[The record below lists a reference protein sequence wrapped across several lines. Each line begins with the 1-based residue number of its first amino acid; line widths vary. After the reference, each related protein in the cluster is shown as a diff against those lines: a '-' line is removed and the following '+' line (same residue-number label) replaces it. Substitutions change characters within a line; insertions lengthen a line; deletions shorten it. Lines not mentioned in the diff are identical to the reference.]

1 MVDYILHI
9 NGRGGS
15 GKTTLIKLL
24 NEKLGLEKTRNYTTR
39 KPRFEWESEYFFVT
53 EEIFVEYF
61 KQSKII
67 ECYYKDSNGA
77 LYGTAAPE
85 KTGIYQSEVV
95 ALVAL
100 RKWSFEHKVPFL
112 SVYIDIDTETLLQ
125 RLKSRSDT
133 NETPEWRLE
142 EDAYYEIFKNWS
154 DIVYDYNEK
163 TVEEWVQDILEM
175 MRNGGLIE
183 KI

>member
-15 GKTTLIKLL
+15 GKTTLIKVL
-24 NEKLGLEKTRNYTTR
+24 NERLGLEKTRNYTTR
-39 KPRFEWESEYFFVT
+39 KPRFEGESEYFFVDEKT
-53 EEIFVEYF
+53 FVENF

-67 ECYYKDSNGA
+67 ECYYKDSSRA

-85 KTGIYQSEVV
+85 KTGIYQSEIV

-100 RKWSFEHKVPFL
+100 RKWCFEHKVPFL
-112 SVYIDIDTETLLQ
+112 SVYIDIDTPTLLE
-125 RLKSRSDT
+125 RLRSRSDT
-133 NETPEWRLE
+133 NETPEERLE

-154 DIVYDYNEK
+154 DVVYNYNNK
-163 TVEEWVQDILEM
+163 TVENWVDDIIA
-175 MRNGGLIE
+175 LI
-183 KI
+183 KQKWLI

>member
-9 NGRGGS
+9 NGRGWS

-39 KPRFEWESEYFFVT
+39 KPRFEGESEYFFVDEKT
-53 EEIFVEYF
+53 FVENF

-67 ECYYKDSNGA
+67 ECYYKDSSRA

-85 KTGIYQSEVV
+85 KTGIYQSEIV

-100 RKWSFEHKVPFL
+100 RKWCFEHKVPFL
-112 SVYIDIDTETLLQ
+112 SVYIDIKTLTLLE
-125 RLKSRSDT
+125 RLRSRSDT
-133 NETPEWRLE
+133 NETPEERLE
-142 EDAYYEIFKNWS
+142 EDAYYEEFKDWS
-154 DIVYDYNEK
+154 DIVYDYNGK
-163 TVEEWVQDILEM
+163 TVEEWVEDIIKM
-175 MRNGGLIE
+175 MANAGLI
-183 KI
+183 

>member
-1 MVDYILHI
+1 M
-9 NGRGGS
+9 
-15 GKTTLIKLL
+15 
-24 NEKLGLEKTRNYTTR
+24 
-39 KPRFEWESEYFFVT
+39 
-53 EEIFVEYF
+53 EYF

-133 NETPEWRLE
+133 NETPE
-142 EDAYYEIFKNWS
+142 
-154 DIVYDYNEK
+154 
-163 TVEEWVQDILEM
+163 
-175 MRNGGLIE
+175 
-183 KI
+183 

>member
-15 GKTTLIKLL
+15 GKTTLIKVL
-24 NEKLGLEKTRNYTTR
+24 NERLGLEKTRNYTTR
-39 KPRFEWESEYFFVT
+39 KPRFEGESEYFFVT
-53 EEIFVEYF
+53 EEVFVEHF

-67 ECYYKDSNGA
+67 ECYYKDSNHA

-100 RKWSFEHKVPFL
+100 RKWAFEHSVPFL
-112 SVYIDIDTETLLQ
+112 SVYIDVSTETLLN

-133 NETPEWRLE
+133 NETPEGRLA

-154 DIVYDYNEK
+154 DVVYNYNDK
-163 TVEEWVQDILEM
+163 TVEE
-175 MRNGGLIE
+175 
-183 KI
+183 

>member
-24 NEKLGLEKTRNYTTR
+24 NEKLWLQKTRNYTTR
-39 KPRFEWESEYFFVT
+39 KPRFEWESEYHFVT
-53 EEIFVEYF
+53 EETFVEYF

-67 ECYYKDSNGA
+67 ECYYKDSSRA

-85 KTGIYQSEVV
+85 QTGIYQSEIV

-100 RKWSFEHKVPFL
+100 KKWSFEHNVPFL
-112 SVYIDIDTETLLQ
+112 SVYVDIDTQTLLG
-125 RLKSRSDT
+125 RLRNRSDT
-133 NETPEWRLE
+133 NETPEERLE
-142 EDAYYEIFKNWS
+142 EDAYYEEFKGWS
-154 DIVYDYNEK
+154 DIVYDYNGK
-163 TVEEWVQDILEM
+163 TVEQGVEDILAM
-175 MRNGGLIE
+175 MKKANLF
-183 KI
+183 